1 MPGGIERNDLLMVSG
16 IEHTAIAAKDSKAL
30 TDWYVKTFGLKIVYD
45 NGKGTYFT
53 AFENGDMFEIIQA
66 DTDKPEDTEKTA
78 GIRHIA
84 LSTTSEAFDEL
95 VPVLKADPRVE
106 EVHDV
111 SQNDKGLKTYWF
123 RDIEGNYMHLIYRPT
138 PLV

>member
-1 MPGGIERNDLLMVSG
+1 MVHG

-30 TDWYVKTFGLKIVYD
+30 ADWYVETFGCKIVYD

-53 AFENGDMFEIIQA
+53 AFENGDMFEIIKA
-66 DTDKPEDTEKTA
+66 TEDKCEDKETTA

-84 LSTTSEAFDEL
+84 LAVSSEAFDEL
-95 VPVLKADPRVE
+95 VPVLKANPRVT

-111 SQNDKGLKTYWF
+111 SVNDKGLKTYWF
-123 RDIEGNYMHLIYRPT
+123 RDIEGNFMHLIYRPV

>member
-1 MPGGIERNDLLMVSG
+1 MVYG

-30 TDWYVKTFGLKIVYD
+30 ADWYVKTFGCKIVYD
-45 NGKGTYFT
+45 NGKGTYFP
-53 AFENGDMFEIIQA
+53 AFENGSMFEIIQA
-66 DTDKPEDTEKTA
+66 TEDKPDDIETTA

-84 LSTTSEAFDEL
+84 LTVTSEAFDEL
-95 VPVLKADPRVE
+95 VQILKKDERVT

-111 SQNDKGLKTYWF
+111 TVNDKGLKLYWF
-123 RDIEGNYMHLIYRPT
+123 RDIEGNLMHLIYRPT

>member
-1 MPGGIERNDLLMVSG
+1 MVTG

-66 DTDKPEDTEKTA
+66 DTDKPDDTEKTA

-84 LSTTSEAFDEL
+84 LAVTSEVFDEL
-95 VPVLKADPRVE
+95 VPVLKADSRVE
-106 EVHDV
+106 EIHDISV
-111 SQNDKGLKTYWF
+111 NDKGLKTYWF